1 MKRLSQV
8 AVVLLVLFFAAQVF
22 AYPVSSGQ
30 DVYLTVSD
38 SGAANGDFNV
48 FSASENKFL
57 FNTFCVE
64 HNVTFRP
71 GRTYTATIDENIV
84 KSNGVEVALSDEI
97 KFLYWN
103 FDKGSLNGFSG
114 SRADVS
120 LLQNAI
126 WMLQGTVAVA
136 DNVFYDLAT
145 NNAAL
150 GTGLDVKVMNL
161 WWNSVDGI
169 RAAQSQLIAG
179 PAPVPEPATLVLL
192 GAGLAGLVIY
202 RRRVQK

>member
-1 MKRLSQV
+1 MKRLSQIT
-8 AVVLLVLFFAAQVF
+8 VVLLVLLFAAQVF
-22 AYPVSSGQ
+22 AYPVSTGQ
-30 DVYLTVSD
+30 DVYLTVSG

-64 HNVTFRP
+64 KNVSFMP
-71 GRTYTATIDENIV
+71 EKTYTATIDDTIV

-103 FDKGSLNGFSG
+103 FDKGSLAGFSG
-114 SRADVS
+114 SGADVS

-126 WMLQGTVAVA
+126 WMLQGAVAVA
-136 DNVFYDLAT
+136 ENIFYDLAT
-145 NNAAL
+145 ENSAL
-150 GTGLDVKVMNL
+150 GAGLDVKVMNL
-161 WWNSVDGI
+161 WGENDA
-169 RAAQSQLIAG
+169 AAQSQLIAG

-192 GAGLAGLVIY
+192 GAGLTGLVIF
-202 RRRVQK
+202 RRRVRK